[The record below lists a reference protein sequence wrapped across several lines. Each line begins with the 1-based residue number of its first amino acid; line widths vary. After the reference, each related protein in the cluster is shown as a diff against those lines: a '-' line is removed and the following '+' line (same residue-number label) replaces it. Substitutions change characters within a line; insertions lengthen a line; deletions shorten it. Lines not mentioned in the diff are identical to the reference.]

1 MENDIKINTVS
12 VLMKIQMLQPTLSR
26 AEQRVAEYILN
37 NSSKVIS
44 LSVAGLADL
53 SGVSDATVVRACKSF
68 GFSSYQEFK
77 VTLARNTVSPLQSI
91 HAEIGQNDSP
101 QLVIDKVFQENIHTL
116 QYTHNTISQD
126 ALVQAAD
133 VLQSARR
140 VVIFGLGNS
149 SAIALDLQHK
159 LMRLGIFA
167 QAFWDTHMQEIAA
180 VQCSEG
186 DVVFAISDSGSS
198 IDVVECAKLGRS
210 NGACVISLTNI
221 GRSPLSKISDIALM
235 TASRE
240 TEYRLTSIASRI
252 AQMTVI
258 DCLYTLIA
266 LKTPGSTDIFY
277 KIDKALDRKKY

>member
-1 MENDIKINTVS
+1 MENDIKINAVS
-12 VLMKIQMLQPTLSR
+12 VLMKIQMLLPKLSK
-26 AEQRVAEYILN
+26 AEQRVADYILN
-37 NSSKVIS
+37 NSNKVIS
-44 LSVAGLADL
+44 LSVAGLAEV
-53 SGVSDATVVRACKSF
+53 SGVSDATVVRACKSL

-77 VTLARNTVSPLQSI
+77 VTLARDTVSPLQSI
-91 HAEIGQNDSP
+91 HAEIDWNDSP

-126 ALVQAAD
+126 ALMQAAD
-133 VLQSARR
+133 VLQKARR
-140 VVIFGLGNS
+140 VVIFALGNS

-180 VQCSEG
+180 VQCGEG
-186 DVVFAISDSGSS
+186 DVVFAISHSGSS
-198 IDVVECAKLGRS
+198 IDVVESTKLGRS
-210 NGACVISLTNI
+210 NGACVISLSNI
-221 GRSPLSKISDIALM
+221 GRSPLSKISDIALT

-266 LKTPGSTDIFY
+266 LKRPESTNVFY